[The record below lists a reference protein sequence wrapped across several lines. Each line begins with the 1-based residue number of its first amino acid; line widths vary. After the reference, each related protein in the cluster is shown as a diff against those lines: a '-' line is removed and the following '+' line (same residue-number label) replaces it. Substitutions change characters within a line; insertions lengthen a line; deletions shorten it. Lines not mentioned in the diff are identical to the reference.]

1 MFAFPPFPGPARETP
16 TAKSCTLDASS
27 ALDPGTWTSQSWAVP
42 VLRGFAL
49 LSMKPCAFF
58 FSCMSFVRELIQF
71 FAWNPQVPECA
82 LFEQRE
88 MVSLQTISHYQRV
101 QSYYLS
107 VLLYWNRDQCSKI
120 PTVSRLNDAALS
132 VLFSYIQF
140 CFLIQ

>member
-1 MFAFPPFPGPARETP
+1 M
-16 TAKSCTLDASS
+16 
-27 ALDPGTWTSQSWAVP
+27 
-42 VLRGFAL
+42 LRGFAL
-49 LSMKPCAFF
+49 LSMKPCAF

-107 VLLYWNRDQCSKI
+107 VLLSRTRDLRSKI
-120 PTVSRLNDAALS
+120 PTIGRLNDIMLLLQFYSA
-132 VLFSYIQF
+132 IQF